1 MNRRN
6 LLTLAVTAAV
16 FVVIQVL
23 INAGVLNR
31 YWTIIV
37 QLACIFVIY
46 SLGLNLIYGYTGQFS
61 LGHAAFYGLGAYSAA
76 LLTKIY
82 IPGVLRGIGLADLP
96 AEVYF
101 PFALLLGGI
110 VAAVVA
116 YLIGLPI
123 LRLGS
128 DYLGIATLG
137 FGVIVK
143 VLFDNADSLI
153 PAMGGAQGMTGIPA
167 LTTFAWA
174 FPIAVGVVIL
184 IRNLIYSG
192 QGRAFLAIREDEI
205 AANTMGVNPFRYKM
219 MAFVFGCFLAGVAGG
234 LHAHLYLFEHPSNFD
249 FLKSVDVL
257 TIVVLGG
264 LGSISGTIIAAV
276 GWTFLLE
283 LLRNVLPP
291 ELIDFRFVVFP
302 LLLIV
307 MMLLRPSG
315 LMGGFEVPFLR
326 PLAIRWRGSTGG
338 KPGGPDEPTGKGG
351 EHVRAEA

>member
-1 MNRRN
+1 MKGRGL
-6 LLTLAVTAAV
+6 LLTLGVTAVV
-16 FVVIQVL
+16 FVVIQVA
-23 INAGVLNR
+23 ISTGVLNA
-31 YWTIIV
+31 YWTGIT

-46 SLGLNLIYGYTGQFS
+46 SLGLNLIYGFTGQFS
-61 LGHAAFYGLGAYSAA
+61 LGHAAFYGIGAYTAA
-76 LLTKIY
+76 LLTKVY
-82 IPGVLRGIGLADLP
+82 LP
-96 AEVYF
+96 DTPVTF
-101 PFALLLGGI
+101 PVALFLGGLMAGL
-110 VAAVVA
+110 VS

-143 VLFDNADSLI
+143 VLFDNGDSVI

-184 IRNLIYSG
+184 LRNLIYSG
-192 QGRAFLAIREDEI
+192 QGRAFLSVREDEI

-219 MAFVFGCFLAGVAGG
+219 MAFVFGGFLAGLAGG
-234 LHAHLYLFEHPSNFD
+234 LHAHLILFEHPSNFD

-264 LGSISGTIIAAV
+264 LGSISGTIVAAV

-283 LLRNVLPP
+283 ALRVVLPGDVL
-291 ELIDFRFVVFP
+291 EWRFVIFP
-302 LLLIV
+302 VLLIV
-307 MMLLRPSG
+307 MMLVRPRG
-315 LMGGFEVPFLR
+315 LMGGIELPFLR
-326 PLAIRWRGSTGG
+326 QAPIVWKGTAHEVASPSPPVESLDGE
-338 KPGGPDEPTGKGG
+338 PGEG
-351 EHVRAEA
+351 ESHVRIET

>member
-1 MNRRN
+1 M
-6 LLTLAVTAAV
+6 
-16 FVVIQVL
+16 I
-23 INAGVLNR
+23 
-31 YWTIIV
+31 
-37 QLACIFVIY
+37 
-46 SLGLNLIYGYTGQFS
+46 
-61 LGHAAFYGLGAYSAA
+61 
-76 LLTKIY
+76 
-82 IPGVLRGIGLADLP
+82 
-96 AEVYF
+96 
-101 PFALLLGGI
+101 
-110 VAAVVA
+110 A

-143 VLFDNADSLI
+143 VLFDNGDSVI
-153 PAMGGAQGMTGIPA
+153 PAMGGARGMTGIPA

-174 FPIAVGVVIL
+174 FPIAAGVVIL

-192 QGRAFLAIREDEI
+192 QGRAFLSVREDEI

-234 LHAHLYLFEHPSNFD
+234 LYAHLYIFLTPSNFD

-283 LLRNVLPP
+283 VLRITLPTD
-291 ELIDFRFVVFP
+291 LIDFRFVIFP

-307 MMLLRPSG
+307 MMILRPSG
-315 LMGGFEVPFLR
+315 LMGGLELPFLR
-326 PLAIRWRGSTGG
+326 PLEVLWKGPSGG
-338 KPGGPDEPTGKGG
+338 KPGKPDEPQEKGG
-351 EHVRAEA
+351 EHAPVQA